1 MLNNIKNYVGK
12 GASFVAAAVM
22 FVVMLPITFGV
33 MLVMV
38 FAGMIT
44 LATVRHRMRKAGV
57 SVNWPASSDRH
68 GSESAQDN
76 QREPIEGSYTVV
88 QK

>member
-1 MLNNIKNYVGK
+1 MLNKLKNYAGK
-12 GASFVAAAVM
+12 GVSSVAAAIM

-57 SVNWPASSDRH
+57 RVNWPTEGNRQ
-68 GSESAQDN
+68 GSEPAQESE
-76 QREPIEGSYTVV
+76 REPIEGSYTVV

>member
-1 MLNNIKNYVGK
+1 MLNKLKNYAGK
-12 GASFVAAAVM
+12 GVSSLAAAIL

-57 SVNWPASSDRH
+57 SVNWPTGSNRQ
-68 GSESAQDN
+68 GSEPAQES